1 MTVGTVLLLTGIFII
16 IIGAI
21 TTALMVWFGFKRPK
35 YRKEHFT
42 ARTTGTVER
51 MSNFY
56 SNDIRVPL
64 VSYTVEGQTYKVAG
78 PRFAGSTMVTFKVG
92 HSQLLTGSSNITT
105 EGELPTVVK
114 MRGSKDAAQSAMTA
128 RYPVGKTVDVFYDPD
143 APKHAFVERDAPMS
157 KTVAALLTAI
167 GGALTAMGV
176 VMAAIGILILTH

>member
-1 MTVGTVLLLTGIFII
+1 MTVGTVLLLTGIFI

-64 VSYTVEGQTYKVAG
+64 VSYTVEGQQRRSTKCNDCKI
-78 PRFAGSTMVTFKVG
+78 PRG
-92 HSQLLTGSSNITT
+92 
-105 EGELPTVVK
+105 
-114 MRGSKDAAQSAMTA
+114 KD
-128 RYPVGKTVDVFYDPD
+128 R
-143 APKHAFVERDAPMS
+143 
-157 KTVAALLTAI
+157 
-167 GGALTAMGV
+167 
-176 VMAAIGILILTH
+176 

>member
-64 VSYTVEGQTYKVAG
+64 VSYTVEGQTYTVAG
-78 PRFAGSTMVTFKVG
+78 PRFAGSTIRSTKC
-92 HSQLLTGSSNITT
+92 NDCKI
-105 EGELPTVVK
+105 P
-114 MRGSKDAAQSAMTA
+114 RGKD
-128 RYPVGKTVDVFYDPD
+128 R
-143 APKHAFVERDAPMS
+143 
-157 KTVAALLTAI
+157 
-167 GGALTAMGV
+167 
-176 VMAAIGILILTH
+176 